1 MEVIQAGSQIKKQK
15 DITTVR
21 AQLLLFATFPIPLIS
36 QWSLPLRSYMMIKS
50 LKIPAEVVL
59 GCFLQLIQKLKNP
72 HLLLFFWANSYSLI
86 CCLSICLKKQHGLYC
101 LCCNAS
107 VQGKLKILTLFIILL
122 KHLQKTVM
130 MRHLFEIVITIK
142 HLDGWN
148 IIAGSPKAADRWEP
162 LSISSIF
169 CCLKKNFPQT
179 FVQGDL
185 LYITWYSMYKT
196 IHLYNSTFLRIRIL
210 VCM

>member
-1 MEVIQAGSQIKKQK
+1 
-15 DITTVR
+15 
-21 AQLLLFATFPIPLIS
+21 
-36 QWSLPLRSYMMIKS
+36 
-50 LKIPAEVVL
+50 
-59 GCFLQLIQKLKNP
+59 
-72 HLLLFFWANSYSLI
+72 
-86 CCLSICLKKQHGLYC
+86 
-101 LCCNAS
+101 
-107 VQGKLKILTLFIILL
+107 LFIILL

-196 IHLYNSTFLRIRIL
+196 IHLYNSTFLKIRIL